1 MTYHVRAR
9 SRSPLDRDRRRD
21 GRRLGRSAA
30 VFGLSA
36 LMGLSGLTLGTAT
49 PAAAAPASA
58 GEVTIP
64 APPHATPAT
73 EYLYAAG
80 TGVQTYDFGTKQ
92 RRWQSLA
99 DGRVAHDPAC
109 SNSNGIFSGDTVAC
123 AGFSAPSTYTLHDY
137 AAGTT
142 AQRTT
147 PEGHEWAKAHSRTQV
162 LSYVPGT
169 TGGAD
174 TALHLLGIGDNAPAD
189 VRVAVPG
196 RMAGAPKVVTFD
208 DKGAVVTYYDGEA
221 KRTGLVDFAT
231 ARLLPLPQHPDAP
244 SYLDATLSADWVVL
258 YDDLTPLKILL
269 VSREDGVT
277 TRSVTI
283 TKPGGWTVG
292 GEVRVLGDWLVV
304 AHESSSGTAP
314 LRGTSLSTG
323 TQRTVLPA
331 ATRQLVAAPDGTLYA
346 VGGADSA
353 AWGVQRIT
361 LDASGLPTTQRVIE
375 TPPNPAERTGPSLA
389 QGQLSFHQ
397 DDGRSTVLQGYDLPV
412 TPPLT
417 VPQEPGWSR
426 TGFTA
431 GSYPTGDGRMIGLD
445 SGDDGTNC
453 SSCVVLVNVTDA
465 APDGATRT
473 VRLQSTAKL
482 KPAGILGAS
491 GRYVHFLATENSATR
506 SVVADI
512 ETGKVLRVSGSVLE
526 ALWGGKLWI
535 AGSGMS
541 SVSALDLAT
550 GKVSDPVSLEGDCTA
565 PYNNF
570 QVVGDWL
577 HRSCGYSLPG
587 QVFNLRTGDR
597 IDVPANG
604 SRHARLGDGF
614 LAYAGYGMGSGLK
627 LVDFRSGTAVTEEL
641 TTELASTNAG
651 QGWTVDR
658 FGSTVA
664 FVDEAQTVHL
674 VTVGGDMSPLTT
686 TDVRTGAT
694 LDLRTEASWQGT
706 WWLSKPAASWQVTV
720 TDKATGRQ
728 VHRASGGEA
737 RGVVAME
744 WSGKDAQ
751 GARLPSGTYTW
762 RLSAIA
768 ADGVGSP
775 LARSGDL
782 KVIGASKAWHDFDG
796 ADGIGDLLAVD
807 STEGAAYV
815 FPGAGDGTLAAPR
828 LAGTSWPRSST
839 LVPFGDMTGDGC
851 NDVLVRK
858 SDGTLWLYEPKCGGG
873 ASIDHGLTRQVG
885 SGWTGYTLISSG
897 DMDSDGIADL
907 LARSDANGE
916 LYRYSGTASGG
927 LSKRVKIGWGWS
939 GYTLIGSGDLNGDGH
954 NDVLGRDSQ
963 GRLNRYDGKGD
974 GTFGT
979 RTQIGW
985 GWSGYT
991 MVGVGDLNGDG
1002 TNDVVGSDPEGRLL
1016 RYDGTGEGTLT
1027 GRTLIGEGWSNR
1039 TVS

>member
-1 MTYHVRAR
+1 MA
-9 SRSPLDRDRRRD
+9 
-21 GRRLGRSAA
+21 
-30 VFGLSA
+30 
-36 LMGLSGLTLGTAT
+36 LSGLALGTAT

-80 TGVQTYDFGTKQ
+80 TGVQTYDFREKG
-92 RRWQSLA
+92 RLWQSLA
-99 DGRVAHDPAC
+99 DGRVAHDTDC
-109 SNSNGIFSGDTVAC
+109 RYDNGIFSGDTVAC
-123 AGFSAPSTYTLHDY
+123 AGFSTPSTYTLHDF

-147 PEGHEWAKAHSRTQV
+147 PEGHQWAKAHSSTQV
-162 LSYVPGT
+162 LSYVPGAA
-169 TGGAD
+169 GAD
-174 TALHLLGIGDNAPAD
+174 TALHLLGIGDGAPAD
-189 VRVAVPG
+189 VRVTVPG
-196 RMAGAPKVVTFD
+196 SVVGAPTVVTFD
-208 DKGAVVTYYDGEA
+208 HKGAVVTYYDGEA

-231 ARLLPLPQHPDAP
+231 AKLIPLPQHPDDP
-244 SYLDATLSADWVVL
+244 SYLDATLSADRVVL
-258 YDDLTPLKILL
+258 YDDLIPQKVLL
-269 VSREDGVT
+269 VSRADGST
-277 TRSVTI
+277 IRTATI

-304 AHESSSGTAP
+304 AHKPSGDTAP
-314 LRGTSLSTG
+314 LWGTSLSTG
-323 TQRTVLPA
+323 TQRTILPA
-331 ATRQLVAAPDGTLYA
+331 ATEQLVAAPDGSVYA
-346 VGGADSA
+346 VGGADST

-361 LDASGLPTTQRVIE
+361 LDATGLPTTERVIE
-375 TPPNPAERTGPSLA
+375 TPPDPAERSTPSLA
-389 QGQLSFHQ
+389 QGQLSFQQ
-397 DDGRSTVLQGYDLPV
+397 DNGRSKVLQGYDLPV

-417 VPQEPGWSR
+417 VPQELSWSR
-426 TGFTA
+426 TDFTA
-431 GSYPTGDGRMIGLD
+431 GSYLTGDGRMVGLTF
-445 SGDDGTNC
+445 GDDGTNC
-453 SSCVVLVNVTDA
+453 YSCVVLINITDA
-465 APDGATRT
+465 SPDGVTRT

-482 KPAGILGAS
+482 KPTGILGAS
-491 GRYVHFLATENSATR
+491 GRYLHFLATENSATR

-512 ETGKVLRVSGSVLE
+512 ETGKVLRVSGSALE
-526 ALWGGKLWI
+526 ALWGGKLWT
-535 AGSGMS
+535 AGSGMA

-550 GKVSDPVSLEGDCTA
+550 GRTADPVPLEGECTA

-570 QVVGDWL
+570 QVVGEWL
-577 HRSCGYSLPG
+577 HRSCGYALPG
-587 QVFNLRTGDR
+587 QVFNLRTGER

-604 SRHARLGDGF
+604 SRHVRLGDGF
-614 LAYAGYGMGSGLK
+614 LAYAGYGMGSSLK
-627 LVDFRSGTAVTEEL
+627 LVDFRSGAAVTEEL

-664 FVDEAQTVHL
+664 FVDQAQTVHL

-686 TDVRTGAT
+686 TDVRAGAT
-694 LDLRTEASWQGT
+694 LDLRTSAPWQGT

-720 TDKATGRQ
+720 TDKATGRE

-737 RGVVAME
+737 RGVVATQ
-744 WSGKDAQ
+744 WTGKDAQ
-751 GARLPSGTYTW
+751 GGQVPGGTYTW
-762 RLSAIA
+762 TLTATA
-768 ADGVGSP
+768 ADGAGSP
-775 LARSGDL
+775 LTRNGDL
-782 KVIGASKAWHDFDG
+782 TVIGTSKAWHDFSG

-815 FPGAGDGTLAAPR
+815 YPGAGDGTLAAPR
-828 LAGTSWPRSST
+828 LAGMSWPRSST
-839 LVPFGDMTGDGC
+839 FVPFGDMTGDGC
-851 NDVLVRK
+851 NDVLVRNP
-858 SDGTLWLYEPKCGGG
+858 DGTLWLYEPKCGGD
-873 ASIDHGLTRQVG
+873 ASIDHGLTKQVG

-907 LARSDANGE
+907 LARKDATGE
-916 LYRYSGTASGG
+916 LFRYSGTASGG
-927 LSKRVKIGWGWS
+927 LAKPAKIGWGWS